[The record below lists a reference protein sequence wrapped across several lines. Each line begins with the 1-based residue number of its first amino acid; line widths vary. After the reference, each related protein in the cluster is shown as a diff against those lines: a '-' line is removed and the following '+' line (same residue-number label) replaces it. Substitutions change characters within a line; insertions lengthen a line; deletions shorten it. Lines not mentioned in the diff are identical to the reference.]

1 MMMTGNVGVL
11 SVRFQVVTHMMSG
24 IHVTGWKKWSRNS
37 MTTMTI
43 MAQVV
48 TVVTAVMVVHTVVMA
63 QLLTVL
69 LLVTTVLQLL
79 TVLLL
84 ATRLLHLHQHQ
95 LKVVNR
101 QLRLQHHSLMARL
114 LATTVHATKL
124 DWLVKA
130 EKSPRK
136 RAFLFSDHYGCFR
149 KKLVF
154 I

>member
-1 MMMTGNVGVL
+1 
-11 SVRFQVVTHMMSG
+11 
-24 IHVTGWKKWSRNS
+24 

-48 TVVTAVMVVHTVVMA
+48 TVVKEVMVDHTVVMA
-63 QLLTVL
+63 QVLTFLLQ
-69 LLVTTVLQLL
+69 VTTVLQRL

-84 ATRLLHLHQHQ
+84 ATRLHHLHQHQ

-101 QLRLQHHSLMARL
+101 QLRLQHRSLMARL

-130 EKSPRK
+130 EKKPSK
-136 RAFLFSDHYGCFR
+136 EGF
-149 KKLVF
+149 F
-154 I
+154 IL